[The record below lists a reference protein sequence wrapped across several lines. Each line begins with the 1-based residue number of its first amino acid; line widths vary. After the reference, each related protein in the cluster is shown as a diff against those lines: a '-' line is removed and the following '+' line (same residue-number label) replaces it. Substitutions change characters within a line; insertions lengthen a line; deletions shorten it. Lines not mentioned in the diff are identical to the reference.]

1 MAPAKRF
8 NKRWAMSLSTEDK
21 SLIEGLAAQ
30 ERQSEGEIVRR
41 LVRAE
46 AERVGMFAPITRA
59 GHASGNARANIGR
72 MTWAEKKSWPKL

>member
-1 MAPAKRF
+1 MAPVKRF

-46 AERVGMFAPITRA
+46 AERVGLFASMRGRGTLREMPALT
-59 GHASGNARANIGR
+59 SGG
-72 MTWAEKKSWPKL
+72 

>member
-21 SLIEGLAAQ
+21 CLIEGLAAQ
-30 ERQSEGEIVRR
+30 GRQSEGEIVRR

-46 AERVGMFAPITRA
+46 AERIGLFTPLRGRGTAREMFAP
-59 GHASGNARANIGR
+59 SGG
-72 MTWAEKKSWPKL
+72 